1 MKYVELRVEMG
12 KKLLFYLIGIAIAC
26 LGVTFII
33 KSNAG
38 AGPQDV
44 VLLVLADKTG
54 FTFGTWVILSQAIFL
69 LVSALIL
76 GKRPQ
81 FESMITMI
89 VWGVIVDFWGEI
101 IFRDLSLWLE
111 TPFSRWICFLIG
123 VLLIGIG
130 VGIYLT
136 ANLPAMPYDG
146 LMVGLCEK
154 FRINLMVSRTILE
167 GIFIILGIVIGGQIG
182 VGTIVLVLSI
192 GTLIQFFNGLAYKM
206 FHFSFG

>member
-1 MKYVELRVEMG
+1 MG

>member
-1 MKYVELRVEMG
+1 MG
-12 KKLLFYLIGIAIAC
+12 RKLFFYLIGIAIAC

-54 FTFGTWVILSQAIFL
+54 LTFGTWVILSQAIFL
-69 LVSALIL
+69 LAGAFIL

-81 FESMITMI
+81 YESMITMI
-89 VWGVIVDFWGEI
+89 IWGVIVDFWGVMV
-101 IFRDLSLWLE
+101 FRDLSLWLQS
-111 TPFSRWICFLIG
+111 PFARWICFLIG

-136 ANLPAMPYDG
+136 AKLPAMPYDG

-167 GIFIILGIVIGGQIG
+167 GVFIILGILLGGQIG

-192 GTLIQFFNGLAYKM
+192 GTLIQFFNGLAHKM
-206 FHFSFG
+206 YDFSFR